1 MARIQSLTTIPSVSN
16 TDVLAIEHNTGTGT
30 YKVPIS
36 MLLSNV
42 YSKSEAVAKADI
54 VDNLTSTL
62 TTAPLSANMGKMLND
77 NMLICGNKIAV
88 SCDTSAVGIFYA
100 GFTIPQAPSGYAR
113 IGYLM
118 EGDSYRIAALGVG
131 ADRWIY
137 YVNTPYTVPINCYIT
152 PVYRKT

>member
-1 MARIQSLTTIPSVSN
+1 MAAADYRLMTEATGQRIAAALENLAGFGAYLTTN
-16 TDVLAIEHNTGTGT
+16 DVVN
-30 YKVPIS
+30 
-36 MLLSNV
+36 
-42 YSKSEAVAKADI
+42 D
-54 VDNLTSTL
+54 LTSTL

-88 SCDTSAVGIFYA
+88 SCDTSSVGIFYA

-113 IGYLM
+113 IGYLI

-131 ADRWIY
+131 GDRLIY